1 MQLFSTLV
9 LATTAAAFEG
19 NSYLSSLSKP
29 RAVSMQTATLDPP
42 AVAAPA
48 PTAPAVVASDFADEA
63 ALFAASTFPIKPE
76 ALIARSKEVLG
87 LGIGTKDDGV
97 CLDESFEFVGPV
109 VGPLGREEYLSALGN
124 FKLEEAFDLSPRYHM
139 FAVDPLQ
146 TNRVWFHT
154 RTNAVHTGEFMGK
167 APTGKEV
174 INPPQCMHMD
184 FSEDG
189 KVTEFGFATADRRQ
203 GNTGGLG
210 GAFAFFYA
218 VGIPLPF
225 PEGRPYKPSKRLRF
239 LNLVG
244 KIGKFLSKKK

>member
-1 MQLFSTLV
+1 MQLV
-9 LATTAAAFEG
+9 IAALALSTAAAFE
-19 NSYLSSLSKP
+19 SPYLSSLSGA
-29 RAVSMQTATLDPP
+29 RNGVSMQTATLDPP
-42 AVAAPA
+42 ITVAPA
-48 PTAPAVVASDFADEA
+48 PAAPTIVATDYADED

-76 ALIARSKEVLG
+76 ALVARCKEVLTA
-87 LGIGTKDDGV
+87 GIGTKDAGA
-97 CLDESFEFVGPV
+97 CLDEAFEFVGPV
-109 VGPLGREEYLSALGN
+109 VGPLGRDEYLSALGN

-154 RTNAVHTGEFMGK
+154 RTTGVHTGDFMGK
-167 APTGKEV
+167 APTGKDV

-184 FSEDG
+184 FSGDG

-225 PEGRPYKPSKRLRF
+225 PEGQPFKPSKRYRLF
-239 LNLVG
+239 GL
-244 KIGKFLSKKK
+244 IGKLAKRLSKKK